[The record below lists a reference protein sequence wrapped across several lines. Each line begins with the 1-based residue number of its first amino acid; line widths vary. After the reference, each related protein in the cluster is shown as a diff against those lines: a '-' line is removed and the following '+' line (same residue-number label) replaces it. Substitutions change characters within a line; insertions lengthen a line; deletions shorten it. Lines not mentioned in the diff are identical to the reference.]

1 MWTRFVIL
9 FVLILNAN
17 IFFFKLKIRSRL
29 SSYSV
34 DPFDLSIVSQTEC
47 PKEKE
52 DGVNIHIDPN
62 TFSTSNIA
70 NVFRKAGEK
79 LGDGFEYVV
88 GAGKKVGGVA
98 KTILF

>member
-1 MWTRFVIL
+1 M
-9 FVLILNAN
+9 
-17 IFFFKLKIRSRL
+17 LKIRSRL

-34 DPFDLSIVSQTEC
+34 DPFDLSIVSQSEC
-47 PKEKE
+47 PKETE